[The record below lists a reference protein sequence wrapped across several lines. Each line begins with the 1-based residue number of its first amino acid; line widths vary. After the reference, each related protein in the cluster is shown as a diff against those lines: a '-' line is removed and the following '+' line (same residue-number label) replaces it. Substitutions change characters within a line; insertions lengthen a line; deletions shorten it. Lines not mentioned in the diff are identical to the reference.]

1 MKKLI
6 KQKIM
11 RNDPMKWTIG
21 KKLALLGSLILAAL
35 SIMGL
40 VTYNNI
46 GRAIENSAALSHTF
60 NVIDANNSVTPSLL
74 AAESAQ
80 RSYLIGGSNAYLEL
94 YHESIGNTRNAI
106 RRLKDLATTDESRR
120 LTNELEIMLNSR
132 ISSLDTGITMHDKG
146 KLDEYAQL
154 IKDGVG
160 IDLMNKVSQNKDAI
174 DVLERHQAQQRETAL
189 SDSNQFAQ
197 AFILW
202 GSLLTVI
209 TMAIAALY
217 LVRSISEPLHELT
230 NTANRISQGDLSQH
244 HTSITKRSDEIGI
257 LSEAFMQM
265 NNYLQHMSDIAR
277 SLASNDLSVDSTPLS
292 DKDALGHSFAAMT
305 NNFRRMIAEVKEAAK
320 QMSGS
325 SAQIAALTSQ
335 LAASSTETAAAV
347 SETSTTLEEI
357 KVTANQVNQKSAFV
371 SESARNTAQ
380 MTHNGQKSVNETL
393 TGMNKIREQ
402 MNFIAESIVRL
413 SEQSMAIGE
422 IISSVGDLAS
432 QSNLLAVNAS
442 IEAAKAG
449 EHGKGFAVVA
459 QEVRSLAEQS
469 KESTE
474 QIRRILNDIQKAIS
488 SAVMAT
494 EQGGKTVE
502 ISVLQSAETDNA
514 IQIIGQ
520 GAGGTV
526 QAAAQIL
533 ASTNEQVAGI
543 NQVAIAMDNIRSASD
558 QIVVSMRQAEDA
570 TSALNQMS
578 SKLWSL
584 IERFKV
590 N

>member
-1 MKKLI
+1 
-6 KQKIM
+6 
-11 RNDPMKWTIG
+11 MKWTIG
-21 KKLALLGSLILAAL
+21 KKLALLGSLMLAAL
-35 SIMGL
+35 GIMGV

-46 GRAIENSAALSHTF
+46 GRVIENSAALSRTF
-60 NVIDANNSVTPSLL
+60 SVIDANNAIVPNLFS
-74 AAESAQ
+74 AESAQ
-80 RSYLIGGSNAYLEL
+80 RSYLLSGSSAYLQLYRESVDKTRSALSHLREL
-94 YHESIGNTRNAI
+94 ASNEESA
-106 RRLKDLATTDESRR
+106 R
-120 LTNELEIMLNSR
+120 LTNELEDMLNSCL
-132 ISSLDTGITMHDKG
+132 SSLEMGITMYDKHT
-146 KLDEYAQL
+146 LDEYVQL

-160 IDLMNKVSQNKDAI
+160 IELMKKVSQNRNAI
-174 DVLERHQAQQRETAL
+174 DTLERHQAQQRAAELTA
-189 SDSNQFAQ
+189 SNQFAQ

-202 GSLLTVI
+202 GTLLTVSI
-209 TMAIAALY
+209 MAAVAVF
-217 LVRSISEPLHELT
+217 LVRSISNPLHELT
-230 NTANRISQGDLSQH
+230 DTANRISKGDLSQRS
-244 HTSITKRSDEIGI
+244 TSTTKRSDEIGI
-257 LSEAFMQM
+257 LSEAFEQM
-265 NNYLQHMSDIAR
+265 NDYLQRMSNVAR
-277 SLASNDLSVDSTPLS
+277 SLANNDLSVDSTPLS

-305 NNFRRMIAEVKEAAK
+305 ANFRKMIAEVKDAAK

-371 SESARNTAQ
+371 SESARSTAQ
-380 MTHNGQKSVNETL
+380 MTQNGQKSVNETL

-514 IQIIGQ
+514 IQVIGQ

-558 QIVVSMRQAEDA
+558 QIVISMRQAEDA
-570 TSALNQMS
+570 TSSLNQMS

-590 N
+590 S

>member
-1 MKKLI
+1 
-6 KQKIM
+6 
-11 RNDPMKWTIG
+11 MKWTIG
-21 KKLALLGSLILAAL
+21 KKLALLGCLMLAAFG
-35 SIMGL
+35 IMGV

-46 GRAIENSAALSHTF
+46 GRVIENSAALSRTF
-60 NVIDANNSVTPSLL
+60 SVIDANNAIAPSLFS
-74 AAESAQ
+74 AESAQ
-80 RSYLIGGSNAYLEL
+80 RSYLLSGSAAYLQLYRESVEKTRANFNHLKEL
-94 YHESIGNTRNAI
+94 TTNADSV
-106 RRLKDLATTDESRR
+106 RLVNS
-120 LTNELEIMLNSR
+120 LEEMLNSR
-132 ISSLDTGITMHDKG
+132 LNSLDMGISMYDRQM
-146 KLDEYAQL
+146 LDEYNKL

-160 IDLMNKVSQNKDAI
+160 IELMKKVSQNRDELEA
-174 DVLERHQAQQRETAL
+174 LERKQAQQR
-189 SDSNQFAQ
+189 SDELMASNQYAQ

-202 GSLLTVI
+202 GTLLTIVI
-209 TMAIAALY
+209 MASAAFY
-217 LVRSISEPLHELT
+217 LVRSISNPLHELT
-230 NTANRISQGDLSQH
+230 NVANRISKGDLSQRP
-244 HTSITKRSDEIGI
+244 TMAASRSDEIGI
-257 LSEAFMQM
+257 LFGAFGEM
-265 NNYLQHMSDIAR
+265 NDYLQRMSNVAR
-277 SLASNDLSVDSTPLS
+277 ALAENNLRVNTTPLS
-292 DKDALGHSFAAMT
+292 DNDALGLSFAAMT
-305 NNFRRMIAEVKEAAK
+305 SNLRRMIAEVQDAAK
-320 QMSGS
+320 QISGS
-325 SAQIAALTSQ
+325 SSQIAALTSQ

-371 SESARNTAQ
+371 SESARSTAQ
-380 MTHNGQKSVNETL
+380 MTQNGQKSVNETI

-422 IISSVGDLAS
+422 IITSVGDLAS

-502 ISVLQSAETDNA
+502 VSVLQSAETDNA
-514 IQIIGQ
+514 IQVIGQ

-533 ASTNEQVAGI
+533 ASTNEQVAGL

-558 QIVVSMRQAEDA
+558 QIVISMRQAEDA
-570 TSALNQMS
+570 TSSLNQMS
-578 SKLWSL
+578 GKLWSL